1 MPRPMKDS
9 GIEWLGEIPA
19 HWKLAPLKAVCSCFG
34 RIGFRGYTQ
43 EDLVDEGEGAITLSP
58 TNIIDSKLTLKKCS
72 YISWNKYYESP
83 EIMLFKGDI
92 VFVKTA
98 SVGKCAIYDS
108 DEKATVNPQ
117 FVVLKDIKCDRKFL
131 FYTLISSVIQSPLAL
146 SNFGSVI
153 GTITQKQL
161 LSYKVCIPPLDEQ
174 QRIATFLDGECARI
188 DSVIEKTRVSVEE
201 YKKLKQALITRAVI
215 KGIRPNRPMKQS
227 GVEWLG
233 DIPDGWDCRKLK
245 TFSDVI
251 SKGATPKDLVN
262 EINDDH
268 CIRYIKSEN
277 IVDNRLIDK
286 PEFGIRLDTHEKE
299 LKRSQLSERD
309 ILFVIAGASIGKT
322 AIMRQELV
330 PSNTNQATSFIRI
343 KAKYIQSQKFIW
355 YALQSDIVKKYISLY
370 AVQSAQPNLS
380 MADLGDMKIPIPP
393 LEEQKE
399 IAQYLD
405 EKTAAID
412 SLVAK
417 KNQLA
422 EELTSLKKSL
432 IFEYVTGKK
441 EAPEKA

>member
-1 MPRPMKDS
+1 MPRAMKDS
-9 GIEWLGEIPA
+9 GIDWLGDIPA
-19 HWKLAPLKAVCSCFG
+19 DWECVKLGYIYSFSSGEALTAQDFVDDGNYDVYGANGKRG
-34 RIGFRGYTQ
+34 RYTKSNVHGKHILIGR
-43 EDLVDEGEGAITLSP
+43 VGALCG
-58 TNIIDSKLTLKKCS
+58 NIHLIDD
-72 YISWNKYYESP
+72 
-83 EIMLFKGDI
+83 DI
-92 VFVKTA
+92 WVTEHA
-98 SVGKCAIYDS
+98 
-108 DEKATVNPQ
+108 
-117 FVVLKDIKCDRKFL
+117 
-131 FYTLISSVIQSPLAL
+131 LISKKLNDSVIDDYAARL
-146 SNFGSVI
+146 
-153 GTITQKQL
+153 L
-161 LSYKVCIPPLDEQ
+161 LSMNLRQYASGTAQPVIASENIRKLKVPFPPPDEQ

-188 DSVIEKTRVSVEE
+188 DSVIEKTRASVEE
-201 YKKLKQALITRAVI
+201 YKKLKQTLITRAVT

-251 SKGATPKDLVN
+251 SKGATPKDSVN

-286 PEFGIRLDTHEKE
+286 PEFGIRLDTHEEE

-417 KNQLA
+417 KNRLA

-441 EAPEKA
+441 EVPT